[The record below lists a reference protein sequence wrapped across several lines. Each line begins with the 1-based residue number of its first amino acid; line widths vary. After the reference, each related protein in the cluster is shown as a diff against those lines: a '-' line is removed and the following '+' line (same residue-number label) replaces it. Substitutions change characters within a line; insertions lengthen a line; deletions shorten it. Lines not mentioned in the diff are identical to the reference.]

1 MAFEVKPRMLS
12 HLCRLSFWL
21 AAIAALLAL
30 TAPPQLGTW
39 LTGLAC
45 IATVLAWG
53 LWRAGLA
60 RARRD
65 GSPNFE
71 AAPSGFGAPA
81 LLEIGLRAGRA
92 VDAAASFDAALLE
105 AGRVLKSELGLRDVR
120 ALRIEHARPDS
131 AEIAEVVDGRQVF
144 CSAARRVRLD
154 PTSTLARALLLGE
167 VVVGPEGGAAL
178 PVQVDG
184 RTVAVLEL
192 GAPVV
197 PMAAS
202 AFGDLL
208 ALAQAPLSRR
218 GSHPGA
224 CACAAPAPP
233 LPGAGA
239 LHDNASRPPL
249 TAMAMTFSRA
259 DDPSTPTPPRDSGAA
274 GVARAASARLDPAA
288 LAKLGELDPGGTNQL
303 VRRVLSAFCASA
315 ARLMPQFDAARAGP
329 DLAALRYVAHT
340 LKSSSASIG
349 ALALAQTCAEIE
361 NLIRTAQTDNLT
373 PLLDTLSAQMTDVL
387 REIAAMLESQA

>member
-1 MAFEVKPRMLS
+1 MLPR
-12 HLCRLSFWL
+12 LCRLSFWL
-21 AAIAALLAL
+21 AALAAAFAL
-30 TAPPQLGTW
+30 MAPPQLGPW
-39 LTGLAC
+39 LTGMAC

-65 GSPNFE
+65 RGQDPGLSS
-71 AAPSGFGAPA
+71 AGFGAPA

-105 AGRVLKSELGLRDVR
+105 AGKVFKSELGLRDVR
-120 ALRIEHARPDS
+120 ALRIARAQADS
-131 AEIAEVVDGRQVF
+131 ADIAEVVDGRRVF

-154 PTSTLARALLLGE
+154 PTSTLARAVLLGE

-197 PMAAS
+197 PMAAA

-208 ALAQAPLSRR
+208 ARAQEPLSRR
-218 GSHPGA
+218 GSHPAA
-224 CACAAPAPP
+224 CACAAPAPAQ
-233 LPGAGA
+233 LGAGA
-239 LHDNASRPPL
+239 LHDNAGRAPL
-249 TAMAMTFSRA
+249 ARMAMTFSRA
-259 DDPSTPTPPRDSGAA
+259 DDPSTPTPPRDPGAA
-274 GVARAASARLDPAA
+274 GAAPAASARLDPAA
-288 LAKLGELDPGGTNQL
+288 LAKLAELDPGGSNRL
-303 VRRVLSAFCASA
+303 VQRVLNAFCASA

-329 DLAALRYVAHT
+329 DLAALRYVSHT

-349 ALALAQTCAEIE
+349 ALALAQTCAEVE
-361 NLIRTAQTDNLT
+361 NLIRMAQTQNLA
-373 PLLDTLSAQMTDVL
+373 PLLDTLSAQMADVL
-387 REIAAMLESQA
+387 REIDAMLGTRA

>member
-1 MAFEVKPRMLS
+1 MLS

-21 AAIAALLAL
+21 AALAAALAL
-30 TAPPQLGTW
+30 MAPPQLGPW
-39 LTGLAC
+39 LTGMAC
-45 IATVLAWG
+45 LATVFAWG

-60 RARRD
+60 RTRRERGQD
-65 GSPNFE
+65 CG
-71 AAPSGFGAPA
+71 AAPAGFGAPA

-92 VDAAASFDAALLE
+92 IDAAASFDAALLE
-105 AGRVLKSELGLRDVR
+105 AGKVFKCELGLRDVR
-120 ALRIEHARPDS
+120 ALRIAHARADS
-131 AEIAEVVDGRQVF
+131 ADIAEVVDGRDAF

-154 PTSTLARALLLGE
+154 PTSTLARAVLLGQ

-197 PMAAS
+197 PMAAA

-218 GSHPGA
+218 GSHPA
-224 CACAAPAPP
+224 ARVSAEPAPAQ
-233 LPGAGA
+233 PGGGA
-239 LHDNASRPPL
+239 LHDNARRAPP
-249 TAMAMTFSRA
+249 TRMAMTFPRA

-274 GVARAASARLDPAA
+274 DAARTVAGRLDPAA
-288 LAKLGELDPGGTNQL
+288 LAKLSELDPGGANQL

-315 ARLMPQFDAARAGP
+315 ARLMPQFEAARAGP
-329 DLAALRYVAHT
+329 DLAALRYVSHT

-349 ALALAQTCAEIE
+349 ALALAQTCSEVE
-361 NLIRTAQTDNLT
+361 NLIRSADTRQLA
-373 PLLDTLSAQMTDVL
+373 PLLDTLSVQMADVL
-387 REIAAMLESQA
+387 REIDAMLGPQA